1 MARIRTPERV
11 KPVMAIWMSRCAV
24 PRYGE
29 LAEILAETLSP
40 IESKSDWFLPP
51 DTAYYRR
58 EMAPDLQKRVVSFR
72 NLMSIDQLPDLKIRS
87 NALED
92 LWREQ
97 GRRTINLDPGYVSA
111 PKFVLASAKDY
122 SHRLYIG
129 SGIFGDLQ
137 LSFVQ
142 GGFQTLPWTY
152 PDYRDPAIIAF
163 LEQAR
168 AAFMQQGG
176 SPHYHLKEED

>member
-29 LAEILAETLSP
+29 LEEILAETLSP

-51 DTAYYRR
+51 ETAYYRR

-97 GRRTINLDPGYVSA
+97 GRRGACRSARRSRSRGWCAGAACSARRVS
-111 PKFVLASAKDY
+111 
-122 SHRLYIG
+122 R
-129 SGIFGDLQ
+129 
-137 LSFVQ
+137 
-142 GGFQTLPWTY
+142 
-152 PDYRDPAIIAF
+152 
-163 LEQAR
+163 AR
-168 AAFMQQGG
+168 R
-176 SPHYHLKEED
+176 